1 MNKIIL
7 SEQNIG
13 VKGSVNRLKRFCKFE
28 KFNSRILTKKDA
40 QIIEYSSI
48 LCASKTLKPSL
59 KQN

>member
-1 MNKIIL
+1 M
-7 SEQNIG
+7 
-13 VKGSVNRLKRFCKFE
+13 KGSVKRLKRFCKFE